1 MPEKNIE
8 PKDNL
13 TIALSASVVAREAL
27 QFLDPSSNAMLLKLK
42 YKALMEQ
49 VDALRLHIKNAI
61 GE

>member
-1 MPEKNIE
+1 MPDKNIE
-8 PKDNL
+8 TKDNL

-27 QFLDPSSNAMLLKLK
+27 EFLNPSNTAMLLKLK

-49 VDALRLHIKNAI
+49 VNTLRMHIKNAI